1 MLRNG
6 GVLGRPREVAFYFVE
21 CLGDALAFLVSG
33 VSVDIEHEF
42 GELEDIVG

>member
-6 GVLGRPREVAFYFVE
+6 GVLCRPREVAFNFVE
-21 CLGDALAFLVSG
+21 CLGDAIAFLVSG
-33 VSVDIEHEF
+33 ASVDNEPEF